1 MSKTSEVDFVAQGVA
16 DHIKELIHQTV
27 AWQIADWPESGDAY
41 DAIHTATVKR
51 AIEYLHD
58 EVSNPLEKLPGFM
71 GTEKGG

>member
-1 MSKTSEVDFVAQGVA
+1 MSKMSEIDQVAQGVA

-51 AIEYLHD
+51 AIEYLHE